1 MALNFGLLD
10 QGGPTNF
17 FEGYSQGQ
25 EKMQANAMAQQRAAQ
40 AQQEFGMR
48 QQEFAAGQADK
59 QRVAKAAVVTQ
70 KTASARDA
78 LLRAPT
84 AADARRIVEMQY
96 ADPDLGPIRG
106 RFGSLAQALAEIPE
120 EASAFQQYKEQ
131 EAMGMEEF
139 LKQQGSNRAFTTAMG
154 GAPQTNAMGVAPTN
168 AMVAPAMSGELQNK
182 LGQRERLAML
192 ADQSPQVKATINR
205 LDSDIA
211 RLVEEQKPEPGFTLS
226 AGQIRYPRGYTG
238 VATAPAAALTA
249 SAVPPSVA
257 EYQFAKTADGGNFV
271 GSYQDFVKA
280 KADAA
285 RGPTPVAAPPALP
298 ASVQEYE
305 YAKTVPGG
313 SFVGTYQDFVKAKA
327 DAARAPAPIS
337 APQALPQSV
346 AEYNFAKTP
355 EGGGFVGTLTDFMQA
370 RAEATRAP
378 APIVAPQA
386 QPASVLEYNFAKTPD
401 GGGFVGTYQDFVQ
414 SKAEAGRAPVPI
426 TAPPTKVAEYEFAKT
441 PAGGNYKGTYTQ
453 FLNLGKSEGGGGA
466 GGAAGTGTVEV
477 VDPKDRTKTIIVTKA
492 RAVAEGLTP
501 AKAIEGLTPQMR
513 QKLEASYPQATT
525 SLRGHQNKTTLF
537 IKDLEALRDSEG
549 LDSVTGFAAGRAP
562 GLTDAGRRTVALYDK
577 VVAKGGFQSLQ
588 DMRDMS
594 KTGGALGN
602 VSDRENT
609 QLKASFAAIDRKQN
623 AADVRTALN
632 DLIKEL
638 QGGLGR
644 LQDAYDLTYE
654 YKRGNAAPAAGGV
667 DANNPLLR
675 GK

>member
-106 RFGSLAQALAEIPE
+106 RFGSLAQALAEVPDE
-120 EASAFQQYKEQ
+120 PTAFQQYKEQ
-131 EAMGMEEF
+131 EAMGMETF

-154 GAPQTNAMGVAPTN
+154 VAPTNAMAPASAPSN

-226 AGQIRYPRGYTG
+226 AGQTRFPRGYTG
-238 VATAPAAALTA
+238 VATAPEAAPAAVKPPDKIAIMTALGYPLT
-249 SAVPPSVA
+249 P
-257 EYQFAKTADGGNFV
+257 EG
-271 GSYQDFVKA
+271 
-280 KADAA
+280 DAA
-285 RGPTPVAAPPALP
+285 YEAAKRAAPTVAAPPAAIAEMRALGIPETQAGFALYNELKTKTPVAAPQALTTEERNARVIALGAGPEGSDAFNAALREEISRMTAKPA
-298 ASVQEYE
+298 A
-305 YAKTVPGG
+305 A
-313 SFVGTYQDFVKAKA
+313 VKAEPTTNEMTN
-327 DAARAPAPIS
+327 ARAI
-337 APQALPQSV
+337 ALG
-346 AEYNFAKTP
+346 AGP
-355 EGGGFVGTLTDFMQA
+355 EGSLAYNQSLQTQLLRLT
-370 RAEATRAP
+370 T
-378 APIVAPQA
+378 
-386 QPASVLEYNFAKTPD
+386 
-401 GGGFVGTYQDFVQ
+401 
-414 SKAEAGRAPVPI
+414 KAEPV
-426 TAPPTKVAEYEFAKT
+426 TAPPAPSEQMKNADAFARLKGEPGTPAYNKEFAAQMARLTAKS
-441 PAGGNYKGTYTQ
+441 GGG
-453 FLNLGKSEGGGGA
+453 EGGGGA

-477 VDPKDRTKTIIVTKA
+477 VDPKNPTRTIVVTKA

-513 QKLEASYPQATT
+513 QKLEASYPQATS
-525 SLRGHQNKTTLF
+525 SLKSHQNKSTMF
-537 IKDLEALRDSEG
+537 IRDLKALRDSPG
-549 LDSVTGFAAGRAP
+549 LDEVTGFAAGRAP
-562 GLTDAGRRTVALYDK
+562 GLTDAGRAAVALYDK
-577 VVAKGGFQSLQ
+577 VVAKGGFQAMQ
-588 DMRDMS
+588 DLRDAS

-602 VSDRENT
+602 QSNMEGK
-609 QLKASFAAIDRKQN
+609 QLIASFAAIDRKQN
-623 AADVRTALN
+623 AKDVRKAIN
-632 DLIKEL
+632 DAIDDINSSNT
-638 QGGLGR
+638 R

-654 YKRGNAAPAAGGV
+654 YKRGTTAPAAGGV

-675 GK
+675 GN